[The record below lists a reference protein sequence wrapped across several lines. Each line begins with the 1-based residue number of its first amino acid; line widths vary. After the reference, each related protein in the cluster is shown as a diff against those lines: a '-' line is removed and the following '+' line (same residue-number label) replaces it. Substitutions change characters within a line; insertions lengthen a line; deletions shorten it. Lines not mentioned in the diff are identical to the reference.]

1 MPLEAFDQI
10 CPDVAGAEQ
19 LSCVVSTPTFR
30 VPLGPYVMR
39 EFYCTELKCD
49 CRRVLV
55 QFFRSD
61 NGLRPRVLAAVNFGW
76 EPPAYYR
83 KWSKVPGMWREM
95 AGATLERL
103 SEQGP
108 DAKSFLALFKNSAQ
122 QPAFVDGFRR
132 HYALVKDML
141 ARGMW
146 TPTSY

>member
-10 CPDVAGAEQ
+10 CPDVAGSEQ
-19 LSCVVSTPTFR
+19 LKCIISTPTCG
-30 VPLGPYVMR
+30 VPIGQYVLR

-61 NGLRPRVLAAVNFGW
+61 NGLRPQVLAAVNFGW
-76 EPPAYYR
+76 ETPGYYR
-83 KWSKVPGMWREM
+83 KWSKVPDMWREM
-95 AGATLERL
+95 SRPTLEPF

-108 DAKSFLALFKNSAQ
+108 DAKSFLALFKNSVK

-132 HYALVKDML
+132 HYALVKDLL
-141 ARGMW
+141 ARGKW
-146 TPTSY
+146 APSSY